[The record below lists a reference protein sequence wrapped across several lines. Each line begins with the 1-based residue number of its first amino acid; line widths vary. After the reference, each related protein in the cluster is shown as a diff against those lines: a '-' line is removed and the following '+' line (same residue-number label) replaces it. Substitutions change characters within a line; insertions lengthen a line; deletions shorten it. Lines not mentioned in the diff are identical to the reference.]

1 MKKKNEEE
9 AWWTLE
15 YWVKKNILGISRI
28 IPSFQDYFL
37 FWSFCHF
44 FDI

>member
-15 YWVKKNILGISRI
+15 YWVKKKHSWNLSHHSIVPGLFFILVVL
-28 IPSFQDYFL
+28 SFL
-37 FWSFCHF
+37 
-44 FDI
+44 